1 MYKFDEK
8 KFSDNLNG
16 ALKLRGQ
23 INEIVDKICDEGY
36 KDICWLGIGG
46 TWASALQVEVHMKEK
61 SKIDFF
67 VENAAEYIVTGNK
80 KICEGTIIVI
90 SSVSGTTSEMIE
102 ALKIAKKHGARVLG
116 FIDKKESPLS
126 EMVDWSISYP
136 LNEQL
141 KFFMV
146 ADRFMFNKGEFD
158 QYEDVYDNFDK
169 NLSDALIEATFEA
182 DEFGKE
188 FAQKHHDDYLHYFV
202 GAGNQYG
209 ATYSYAMCYW
219 EEQHWIRTKSIRSE
233 EFFHGM
239 FEIVDRDTNITVFV
253 GEDSQRPLS
262 ERVAKFI
269 PKVCANYTIIDT
281 KDYKLTGIKKEYRQ
295 YISHL
300 VMRQICSRIDV
311 YIEKL
316 NCHPMDIR
324 RYYRALDY

>member
-1 MYKFDEK
+1 MF
-8 KFSDNLNG
+8 
-16 ALKLRGQ
+16 Q
-23 INEIVDKICDEGY
+23 IAKNQTMLDDCFEIRKCV
-36 KDICWLGIGG
+36 
-46 TWASALQVEVHMKEK
+46 
-61 SKIDFF
+61 F
-67 VENAAEYIVTGNK
+67 VEEQGV
-80 KICEGTIIVI
+80 
-90 SSVSGTTSEMIE
+90 
-102 ALKIAKKHGARVLG
+102 
-116 FIDKKESPLS
+116 PL
-126 EMVDWSISYP
+126 E
-136 LNEQL
+136 N
-141 KFFMV
+141 
-146 ADRFMFNKGEFD
+146 EFD
-158 QYEDVYDNFDK
+158 QYEDIYDNFDK
-169 NLSDALIEATFEA
+169 NLSKALIEATFEA

-281 KDYKLTGIKKEYRQ
+281 KDYKLTGIKEEYRQ